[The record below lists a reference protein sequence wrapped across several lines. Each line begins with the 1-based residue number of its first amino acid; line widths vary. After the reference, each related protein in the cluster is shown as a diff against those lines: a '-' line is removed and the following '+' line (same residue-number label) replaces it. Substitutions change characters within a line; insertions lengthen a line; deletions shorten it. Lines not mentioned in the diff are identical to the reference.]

1 MVNKPLEFTQIQ
13 VNDKS
18 DSTVVDDG
26 DTSIEPSLIRRKC
39 PVHDKAKSNIKK
51 YEGLEDTLHNLS
63 GYSSC
68 GKLRRRE
75 NNKMSLGE

>member
-1 MVNKPLEFTQIQ
+1 MEFTQSQ
-13 VNDKS
+13 VNNKS

-26 DTSIEPSLIRRKC
+26 DTSIKPSFIRQKC
-39 PVHDKAKSNIKK
+39 PVHHKAKRKNKK

-68 GKLRRRE
+68 GKLGRRE
-75 NNKMSLGE
+75 NKKMSLGE